1 MEVTEK
7 NYEKLFR
14 EIINDVYSIELALHT
29 TRDKVVE
36 KLLAD
41 GVQASPKDAFE
52 YLNMLHTRLIKIS
65 TVKRICMAYGLQG
78 EMDKIIDAEM
88 SLLYDK
94 PRSNSFGPEPVA
106 GARKQ

>member
-1 MEVTEK
+1 
-7 NYEKLFR
+7 
-14 EIINDVYSIELALHT
+14 
-29 TRDKVVE
+29 
-36 KLLAD
+36 
-41 GVQASPKDAFE
+41 
-52 YLNMLHTRLIKIS
+52 
-65 TVKRICMAYGLQG
+65 MAYGLQG